1 MPTNVKVRFNR
12 GTLANMPANKV
23 DGSIYIT
30 TDEGAMYVDNGS
42 QRIRL
47 GDFVPVNTVSDLP
60 AAGHAYET
68 AVYYVREGN
77 ILARWD
83 KTNSRWV
90 QINKAG
96 VVGITN
102 DSSTGNVISGISLA
116 TAADGTLQLRL
127 SKVTVATSQDL
138 SDLIDRMDAA
148 EDDIDALESAVT
160 TINGDVNTSG
170 SILNAVDTAR
180 QALLGNETTYITLK
194 TIGDAIRGLLTD
206 MTTATSDIEDLQDDV
221 SDLEPRVEA
230 LEDAVDILN
239 GDANT
244 SGSVANQV
252 SAAVTAL
259 INNAPASFDTLKEI
273 ADWIQTHG
281 NEAAA
286 LITRL
291 SDAEDDIEA
300 LEGRMDTAEDD
311 IDTLESGLSTANT
324 NITNLQTAVNTLNG
338 NSSTVG
344 SVEYKISQ
352 ANQSILTRLSDVEDQ
367 AEEAIE
373 RLTWQ
378 EF

>member
-1 MPTNVKVRFNR
+1 MPNNVKVRFNR
-12 GTLANMPANKV
+12 GTLANLPSNKI

-30 TDEGAMYVDNGS
+30 TDEGAMYVDNGN

-47 GDFVPVNTVSDLP
+47 GDFIPVNTISNLP

-83 KTNSRWV
+83 RTNERWV

-148 EDDIDALESAVT
+148 EDDIDALEADVT
-160 TINGDVNTSG
+160 IINGDVNTSG

-180 QALLGNETTYITLK
+180 QALLGNETTYVTLK

-206 MTTATSDIEDLQDDV
+206 MTTAQSDIEDLQDDV

-244 SGSVANQV
+244 QGSVASQV

-291 SDAEDDIEA
+291 GDAEDDIEE
-300 LEGRMDTAEDD
+300 LQGRMDTAEDD
-311 IDTLESGLSTANT
+311 IDTLETGLGTANT

-344 SVEYKISQ
+344 SVEYKINQ

-367 AEEAIE
+367 AGEAIE